1 MFINGKFGEFADGE
15 YYTSKYNDSDLKF
28 RGES

>member
-1 MFINGKFGEFADGE
+1 MFLNGKFGEFADGE
-15 YYTSKYNDSDLKF
+15 YYTSKYDSDLKF